1 MSLIAQA
8 PQAGGPVTNPLLSPE
23 LQAKSPTAFF
33 ASLISSA
40 IGFIFVV
47 ACIVF
52 VFMFLWGAVQWI
64 ASGGDKGN
72 VESAKGRITS
82 ALIGLVVLF
91 STFAVASLIETFT
104 GVNILTIDIG
114 PLKIQ

>member
-1 MSLIAQA
+1 MSVLAQ
-8 PQAGGPVTNPLLSPE
+8 GPTFVDQVRNPLLSSE
-23 LQAKSPTAFF
+23 VQAKSPTQFF
-33 ASLISSA
+33 GSLLTTS

-47 ACIVF
+47 ACIIF

-91 STFAVASLIETFT
+91 STFAIASLIEAFT
-104 GVNILTIDIG
+104 QVNILTIDIG